1 MENKLIKNLKLG
13 VTYRTNTDINV
24 FNDKLDNIL
33 DTINKEGKLCYIM
46 RDYNINILNSE
57 THQGINEFVNM
68 MSRYAFVPL
77 ISRPTRVTADTATL
91 IDNIFTNDI
100 VNFGY
105 LLNGVL
111 VSDISDHY
119 PVFHI
124 NCECKFN

>member
-1 MENKLIKNLKLG
+1 M
-13 VTYRTNTDINV
+13 TYRPTKTDINV
-24 FNDKLDNIL
+24 FNDKLDNIS

-46 RDYNINILNSE
+46 RDYNINILSSE

-91 IDNIFTNDI
+91 IDNIFTNDF

-124 NCECKFN
+124 NRECKLN